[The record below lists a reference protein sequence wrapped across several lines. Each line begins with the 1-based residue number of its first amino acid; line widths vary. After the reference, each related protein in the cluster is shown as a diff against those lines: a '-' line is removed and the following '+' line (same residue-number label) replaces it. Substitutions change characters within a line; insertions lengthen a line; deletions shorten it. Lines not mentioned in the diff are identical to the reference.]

1 LFIYCSKLLKT
12 HMFETLLP
20 VYTAEG
26 ELVQP
31 GSIIDLSEADA
42 ASLMRQ
48 GFVKIALIPMPKP
61 EAPTP
66 EEPKP
71 EAPKPEAPKP
81 EAPKPEEPK
90 LEAPKPKE
98 PKPKAPEAKA

>member
-1 LFIYCSKLLKT
+1 
-12 HMFETLLP
+12 MFETLLP

-61 EAPTP
+61 EAPKPEEPKP

-71 EAPKPEAPKP
+71 EAPKPR
-81 EAPKPEEPK
+81 
-90 LEAPKPKE
+90 E
-98 PKPKAPEAKA
+98 PKPKAPEAKAAEACEIKA